1 MILKC
6 LCVFATSK
14 TNNTKTSKTNNSK
27 TVKTNNSKT
36 IKTNNSKTAKL
47 MIGKMFEKR
56 EKICI
61 FALKNKTRNKTFN
74 IETIEE

>member
-1 MILKC
+1 MI
-6 LCVFATSK
+6 VRQQ
-14 TNNTKTSKTNNSK
+14 
-27 TVKTNNSKT
+27 
-36 IKTNNSKTAKL
+36 KL
-47 MIGKMFEKR
+47 MIGKMFDKK